1 MLRLKQIVGRKKG
14 VSAKETRARL
24 PIELF
29 RNIWP
34 KTKHVSD
41 VLVR

>member
-1 MLRLKQIVGRKKG
+1 MLKLKLLVGRKKG
-14 VSAKETRARL
+14 VSAKETPVRL
-24 PIELF
+24 PVEFF
-29 RNIWP
+29 RKIWP